1 MKKIALIVAGGSGE
15 RMNSKVPKQF
25 LNLKSLPILMHTIKK
40 FSHFNEVILVLAKK
54 QFDFWETLC
63 EKLNF
68 NQAYTLVEGGE
79 TRFESVKNGL
89 AKISELSIIAIHDGV
104 RPIIS
109 KNLIDNLTNKTK
121 KGIGIIPVIPVN
133 NSILKVE
140 GEDSNYLDR
149 HNLYQVQTP
158 QCFISTDI
166 KDAYEQQFS
175 KKFTDDAS
183 VLKNNGLSIKTVL
196 GERKNLKITTKED
209 LKIAEL
215 FMQ

>member
-1 MKKIALIVAGGSGE
+1 M
-15 RMNSKVPKQF
+15 
-25 LNLKSLPILMHTIKK
+25 
-40 FSHFNEVILVLAKK
+40 
-54 QFDFWETLC
+54 
-63 EKLNF
+63 
-68 NQAYTLVEGGE
+68 
-79 TRFESVKNGL
+79 
-89 AKISELSIIAIHDGV
+89 
-104 RPIIS
+104 
-109 KNLIDNLTNKTK
+109 
-121 KGIGIIPVIPVN
+121 N

>member
-1 MKKIALIVAGGSGE
+1 MKKIALIVAGGKGE
-15 RMNSKVPKQF
+15 RMSSKVPKQF
-25 LNLKSLPILMHTIKK
+25 LKLKKLPILMHTIKK
-40 FSHFNEVILVLAKK
+40 FSHFEKILLVLPKN
-54 QFDFWETLC
+54 QFRLWNTLC
-63 EKLNF
+63 EKVNF
-68 NQAYTLVEGGE
+68 NQSYTLVEGGK

-104 RPIIS
+104 RPLVS
-109 KNLIDNLTNKTK
+109 KNLITKLITKTK
-121 KGIGIIPVIPVN
+121 KGTGIVPIIPIN

-140 GEDSNYLDR
+140 EKNSTYIDR

-158 QCFISTDI
+158 QCFISADI
-166 KDAYEQQFS
+166 KAAYQQKFS

-183 VLKNNGLSIKTVL
+183 VLKNNGLTITTIL

-209 LKIAEL
+209 LKIAKI